1 MNLELLKFRLSM
13 YLTLLI
19 IIGVT
24 ALIVSFVLALVGVF
38 NVYLIAGIVAV
49 INVVEWLYGPKLI
62 DYIYRVRE
70 ARPGELDD
78 VRAMISRI
86 SKRAGIKEPKLMVA
100 EIDIPNAFAY
110 GSPLT
115 GNRVAVTRGLLRI
128 LSPDE
133 IEAVLGHELGHIRH
147 RDVQVMLFVSMLPAI
162 LYYIAYTFMISSF
175 FEERNNA
182 AGLLALIGFV
192 SFIGYIV
199 LNLLVL
205 AFSRSRETFA
215 DIHATQVVDDG
226 ARKLSSA
233 LAKLYIYS
241 YIISHRK
248 PKEARAA
255 STTRALFIIDPASL
269 NVDDLRS
276 LSGEEALEYV
286 ANRKMTF
293 TDRIMELLSTHPNII
308 RRIKLLRRL
317 EGSA

>member
-49 INVVEWLYGPKLI
+49 INVIEWLYGPKLI
-62 DYIYRVRE
+62 DFMYRVRE
-70 ARPGELDD
+70 ARPGELED

-86 SKRAGIKEPKLMVA
+86 SQRAGIKEPKLMVA

-175 FEERNNA
+175 FDERGNA
-182 AGLLALIGFV
+182 NVLALIGFV

-215 DIHATQVVDDG
+215 DIHATQVVEGG

-241 YIISHRK
+241 YVISHRK

-255 STTRALFIIDPASL
+255 STTRAL
-269 NVDDLRS
+269 
-276 LSGEEALEYV
+276 
-286 ANRKMTF
+286 
-293 TDRIMELLSTHPNII
+293 
-308 RRIKLLRRL
+308 
-317 EGSA
+317 